1 MGYGFESD
9 LERLTKELPENE
21 DGSLVDLGLFN
32 DSARVCASQLLKLVD
47 DDKKKT
53 ASEAAPSS
61 SVQTQEL

>member
-9 LERLTKELPENE
+9 LERLTKALPKNE
-21 DGSLVDLGLFN
+21 DGLLVDLGLFN

-47 DDKKKT
+47 NEKKKI

-61 SVQTQEL
+61 SAQTQAL